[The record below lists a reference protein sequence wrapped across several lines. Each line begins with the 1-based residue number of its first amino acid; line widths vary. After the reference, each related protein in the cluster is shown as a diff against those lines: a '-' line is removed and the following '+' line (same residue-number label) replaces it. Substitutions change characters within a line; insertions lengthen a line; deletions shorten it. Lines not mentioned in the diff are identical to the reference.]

1 MPSSFGAD
9 LPTKPPAAL
18 FADEASSS
26 ATIVDPNT
34 PGIHQP
40 RVRWHY
46 TFFVLAAIGI
56 AAITASLSF
65 SRALT
70 EDFAQAV
77 SSNYEWVEREAL
89 YAELVKLSSECAQPG
104 IDVFNSRDAAAE
116 RQRLAKS
123 LAVFRSRLDIAHREA
138 RINIPKAD
146 LKAVEERLDQIV
158 EGAGRIEAETLRILN
173 LSEQDDYDT
182 AGGKLARLNQIS
194 SEVSDE
200 IVRLY
205 SGIRAVQSRGFESQL
220 QDAEQLRAY
229 QTWFLFGILAMVVVV
244 ALYGNRLSRAA
255 LETISTI
262 TTQARNLADR
272 EARLR
277 TIFNSAAEGIITIT
291 EQGIVESCN
300 QATLDL
306 FQLPGDRIIGSP
318 LEDLV
323 ERSVSTG
330 EDARTARIRN
340 VDSLVGTRQELIAYR
355 PDGSRIIVDFSAAE
369 VRFPDHRVITGILHD
384 ITEQKLFEAQLEQAR
399 FVAESASKARTL
411 FLANMSHEIR
421 TPMTSIL
428 GFAELLADPDQ
439 TPEERSRCVE
449 TIRSNADH
457 LLSLINDILDLSRI
471 EAGRMTLEK
480 TRCCPAQIVN
490 EVVSLMR
497 DRAASNGLDLNVVFD
512 SPVPEFIH
520 SDPVRLRQILI
531 NLIGNAVKF
540 THEGSVQV
548 QLRFDSETQQQPRMI
563 FRVIDTGIG
572 IATAQQSRLFRAF
585 TQADSS
591 TTRQFDGTGLGLA
604 ISKRL
609 VELLGGTISVLSAE
623 GLGATFEFDLPTGP
637 LEDTSMID
645 SPDVVAT
652 SSRSTPKIA
661 ADVLP
666 VAAEVLLVEDGPDN
680 RRLISHHL
688 RKAGVEVTSVENGQ
702 LAIEAVGR
710 REKPFDLIL
719 MDMQMPVL
727 DGYSATT
734 ELRKNG
740 YEGEIAALTAHAMT
754 GDRERC
760 LEAGCDG
767 YLTKP
772 IDAVQ
777 LIETVRRAAEQS
789 TTPTE
794 VDSLPPIVSE
804 FADDPDM
811 AEIVEAF
818 VEGLMDRFVCLA
830 EAHAAGDLDLVSTN
844 AHQLK
849 GSGGGYGFPAV
860 TSAAAKIEQLAK
872 DPHPDHGQC
881 LAAINELKMIC
892 QRITGGQPDE
902 QTKTQPAATVRS
914 KTAAVEF
921 SVQKDSALQ
930 VSSLIGGGESPQST
944 IERIEELA
952 ASDPEWMEVS
962 DLLQN
967 LTTILRQTS
976 TSEPAADLEDVE
988 SNADTGASVVA

>member
-1 MPSSFGAD
+1 MLSSIGAE
-9 LPTKPPAAL
+9 LPTTS
-18 FADEASSS
+18 FAVAASSC
-26 ATIVDPNT
+26 ATIVDPEMA
-34 PGIHQP
+34 GIHQP

-89 YAELVKLSSECAQPG
+89 YSELVKLSSECAQPG
-104 IDVFNSRDAAAE
+104 IDVFNSRDAAVERE
-116 RQRLAKS
+116 RQAKS
-123 LAVFRSRLDIAHREA
+123 LAVFRSRLDIAQREA

-146 LKAVEERLDQIV
+146 LKEVEVRLDRIV
-158 EGAGRIEAETLRILN
+158 EGASRIEAETLSILN
-173 LSEQDDYDT
+173 LSAQDDYNT
-182 AGGKLARLNQIS
+182 AGGKLARLNQIT

-200 IVRLY
+200 IIRLY
-205 SGIRAVQSRGFESQL
+205 GGIRAVQSRGFESQL
-220 QDAEQLRAY
+220 QDAEQMRAY

-255 LETISTI
+255 HETISTI
-262 TTQARNLADR
+262 ATQARNLADR

-277 TIFNSAAEGIITIT
+277 TIFNSAAEGIVTIT

-318 LEDLV
+318 LEDLL
-323 ERSVSTG
+323 ERRVSAG

-340 VDSLVGTRQELIAYR
+340 VDSLVGTRQELVAYR
-355 PDGSRIIVDFSAAE
+355 LDGSQVIVDFAAAE

-384 ITEQKLFEAQLEQAR
+384 ITEQKLSEAQLEQAR
-399 FVAESASKARTL
+399 FVAESATKARTL

-439 TPEERSRCVE
+439 LPEERSRCVE

-457 LLSLINDILDLSRI
+457 LLALINDILDLSRI
-471 EAGRMTLEK
+471 EAGRMTLE
-480 TRCCPAQIVN
+480 TARCCPAQIVN

-497 DRAASNGLDLNVVFD
+497 DRAANKGLDLNIVFD

-540 THEGSVQV
+540 TRDGSVRV
-548 QLRFDSETQQQPRMI
+548 QLRFDSEMLAQPRLM

-585 TQADSS
+585 TQADNS
-591 TTRQFDGTGLGLA
+591 TTREFGGTGLGLA

-623 GLGATFEFDLPTGP
+623 GLGATFEFDIPTGP
-637 LEDTSMID
+637 IEGTPMID
-645 SPDVVAT
+645 SPEIAT
-652 SSRSTPKIA
+652 SSPRSAPRMT
-661 ADVLP
+661 ADVLQ

-688 RKAGVEVTSVENGQ
+688 KKAGVQVTTAENGQ
-702 LAIEAVGR
+702 LAIEAVDR

-727 DGYSATT
+727 DGYSTTT
-734 ELRKNG
+734 ELRKCG
-740 YEGEIAALTAHAMT
+740 YEGEIVALTAHAMT

-772 IDAVQ
+772 IDAAQ
-777 LIETVRRAAEQS
+777 LIETVRRAAEHSAPQS
-789 TTPTE
+789 
-794 VDSLPPIVSE
+794 VGDSLPPIVSE

-811 AEIVEAF
+811 AEIVVEF
-818 VEGLMDRFVCLA
+818 VDGLMDRFASLA
-830 EAHAAGDLDLVSTN
+830 EAHSAGDLELVATN

-849 GSGGGYGFPAV
+849 GSGGGYGFPSV
-860 TSAAAKIEQLAK
+860 TSAAAKVEQLAK
-872 DPHPDHGQC
+872 DT
-881 LAAINELKMIC
+881 LAGHDQRQSAVNELKEIC
-892 QRITGGQPDE
+892 QRITGILSDE
-902 QTKTQPAATVRS
+902 QNQNRPEATIQSETDAAES
-914 KTAAVEF
+914 
-921 SVQKDSALQ
+921 SARQ
-930 VSSLIGGGESPQST
+930 VASLISGGESPQSA

-952 ASDPEWMEVS
+952 ESDPEWMEVS
-962 DLLQN
+962 DLLLN

-976 TSEPAADLEDVE
+976 TSEAEPELEEVE
-988 SNADTGASVVA
+988 SNTETGTSVVV

>member
-1 MPSSFGAD
+1 MPGSIGAELPATPSASFAVAD
-9 LPTKPPAAL
+9 
-18 FADEASSS
+18 SSS
-26 ATIVDPNT
+26 ATIVDLET
-34 PGIHQP
+34 AGIHQP

-89 YAELVKLSSECAQPG
+89 YSELVKLSSECAQPA
-104 IDVFNSRDAAAE
+104 IDVFNSRDAAVE
-116 RQRLAKS
+116 RERLAKS
-123 LAVFRSRLDIAHREA
+123 LAVFRSRLDIAQREA

-146 LKAVEERLDQIV
+146 LKAVEERLDRIV
-158 EGAGRIEAETLRILN
+158 EGAGRIEVETLRILN
-173 LSEQDDYDT
+173 LSEQNDYDT

-194 SEVSDE
+194 SEVSGE

-205 SGIRAVQSRGFESQL
+205 SEIRAVQSRGFESQL
-220 QDAEQLRAY
+220 QDAEQMRAY
-229 QTWFLFGILAMVVVV
+229 QAWFLFGILAMVVVV
-244 ALYGNRLSRAA
+244 ARYGNRLSRAA
-255 LETISTI
+255 HETISTI
-262 TTQARNLADR
+262 ATQARNLADR

-277 TIFNSAAEGIITIT
+277 TIFNSAAEGIVTIT
-291 EQGIVESCN
+291 ENGIIESCN

-323 ERSVSTG
+323 ERSVPARG
-330 EDARTARIRN
+330 DARTARIRN
-340 VDSLVGTRQELIAYR
+340 VDSLVGTRQELVAYR
-355 PDGSRIIVDFSAAE
+355 PDGSQVIVDFSAAE

-399 FVAESASKARTL
+399 FVAESATKARTW

-428 GFAELLADPDQ
+428 GFAELQADPDQ
-439 TPEERSRCVE
+439 SPEERIRCVE

-457 LLSLINDILDLSRI
+457 LLALINDILDLSRI
-471 EAGRMTLEK
+471 EAGRMTLE
-480 TRCCPAQIVN
+480 TIRCCPAQIVN

-497 DRAASNGLDLNVVFD
+497 DRAANKGLDLNVVFD

-540 THEGSVQV
+540 TRDGGVRV
-548 QLRFDSETQQQPRMI
+548 QLRFDSETHAQPRLI

-585 TQADSS
+585 TQADNS
-591 TTRQFDGTGLGLA
+591 TTREFGGTGLGLA

-637 LEDTSMID
+637 LDGTPMID
-645 SPDVVAT
+645 RPEIAT
-652 SSRSTPKIA
+652 SSPRSAPRMT
-661 ADVLP
+661 ADVLS

-688 RKAGVEVTSVENGQ
+688 KKAGVQVTTAENGQ
-702 LAIEAVGR
+702 LAIEAVGC

-734 ELRKNG
+734 ELRKSG
-740 YEGEIAALTAHAMT
+740 YEGTIVALTAHAMT

-777 LIETVRRAAEQS
+777 LIETVRRAAAQS
-789 TTPTE
+789 APQAACN
-794 VDSLPPIVSE
+794 SLPPIVSE

-811 AEIVEAF
+811 AEIVVEF
-818 VEGLMDRFVCLA
+818 VDGLKDRLACLA
-830 EAHAAGDLDLVSTN
+830 EAHSAGDLELVATN

-860 TSAAAKIEQLAK
+860 TSVAAKVEQLAK
-872 DPHPDHGQC
+872 DPLADHDQRQ
-881 LAAINELKMIC
+881 AAINELNEIC
-892 QRITGGQPDE
+892 QRIAGGLPGE
-902 QTKTQPAATVRS
+902 QNESRPAATVRS
-914 KTAAVEF
+914 ETTAAEG
-921 SVQKDSALQ
+921 SARQ
-930 VSSLIGGGESPQST
+930 VATLIGGGGSPQST

-976 TSEPAADLEDVE
+976 TPEAEPDLEEVE
-988 SNADTGASVVA
+988 SNTDTGASVVV